1 MQRRKM
7 IDEALKLAEEIKDY
21 DLEDLLNNFLNEI
34 EQKIGDA
41 DDDLKSAT
49 LEELLRKLY

>member
-1 MQRRKM
+1 M